1 MVHLNPQLLSFVG
14 TVEVTMSRPLFT
26 LDLQTFINMLPNLL
40 NFVLVAAFLTYLLYK
55 PVKKILQTRAE
66 RVASEI
72 EDAATNKASAAEL
85 KAKYE
90 QKVKDI
96 ELERGTVLE
105 ETRKQANSRR
115 DQILDE
121 AKAEAQELKDR
132 AARDIAAERE
142 RVKTEVH
149 QAIIDISADMAAK
162 LVAVTID
169 KNAHDKL
176 FAEAMADLEATAFK
190 PIEQVG

>member
-1 MVHLNPQLLSFVG
+1 MVHLNPQLFTFIG
-14 TVEVTMSRPLFT
+14 TTSRPLFT
-26 LDLQTFINMLPNLL
+26 LDMQTFLQMLPNFL
-40 NFVLVAAFLTYLLYK
+40 NFVIVAALLSYLLYK
-55 PVKKILQTRAE
+55 PVKAILETRAA

-72 EDAATNKASAAEL
+72 EDAARDKATAAEL
-85 KAKYE
+85 KTQYE
-90 QKVKDI
+90 QKVRDI
-96 ELERGTVLE
+96 EVERGTLLE

-132 AARDIAAERE
+132 AARDIAAERI

-162 LVAVTID
+162 LVAVNID
-169 KNAHDKL
+169 KNAHETL
-176 FAEAMADLEATAFK
+176 FAEAMAELEATAFK
-190 PIEQVG
+190 PLEQVG